1 MGDVIA
7 FILDQIISPFWP
19 YILAAGGFVVAFL
32 TGRTGGAAKAKAK
45 QADAALKKTVKGAE
59 DARKGRAEA
68 NEKLRQGQTPEE
80 IVRGND
86 DAWS

>member
-1 MGDVIA
+1 MIA

-32 TGRTGGAAKAKAK
+32 TGRAGGAAKVKRK
-45 QADAALKKTVKGAE
+45 QAEDTVKGVQAG
-59 DARKGRAEA
+59 AKGAAKAEA
-68 NEKLRQGQTPEE
+68 DLRGGKSPED

-86 DAWS
+86 AKWR